1 MTTKF
6 IPEPLELRLGDRSSG
21 STRRRAARARIIST
35 ATLVAL
41 DIAFT
46 GVVLILAGSVARFPV
61 FGGPLAEGPR
71 LSHAQILAF
80 SLFAPV
86 LIALWGGYS
95 RRRCPLGR
103 LAGASLVGG
112 WISLLAAGVLHEN
125 VNGVQTAAAVA
136 VLPLVWSTSRAA
148 VAAVMT
154 PERVLIVGSGRM
166 TQRVEELCRRHPEK
180 GLQVMGFV
188 DEDPHEMASCTAPC
202 LGGIDELERV
212 LVEHEIDRIIVAW
225 SLAGDERIVDILRDC
240 DRQSVEVDVVPRMF
254 DLIGTSPEI
263 RTLGGVSLVGVRP
276 QQTSLAKRATKRA
289 VDVTGSLL
297 LMVIF
302 APLALL
308 ATLAILVF
316 DSRPVF
322 FRQERVGAGGRLFS
336 VVKFRT
342 MRPDAEHA
350 GKDKVDALATGDLSI
365 EEAVKRIKS
374 DSGSQVTGVGRV
386 LRVTSLDELP
396 QLWNVLRG
404 DMSLVGPRPLRPF
417 EVDALGDWQ
426 LRRQEVRPGITGLWQ
441 VLGRSD
447 INWTER
453 MQLDYTYARHWSIAA
468 DMGILFRTVGAV
480 FHRKGS
486 V

>member
-1 MTTKF
+1 
-6 IPEPLELRLGDRSSG
+6 
-21 STRRRAARARIIST
+21 
-35 ATLVAL
+35 
-41 DIAFT
+41 
-46 GVVLILAGSVARFPV
+46 
-61 FGGPLAEGPR
+61 
-71 LSHAQILAF
+71 
-80 SLFAPV
+80 
-86 LIALWGGYS
+86 
-95 RRRCPLGR
+95 
-103 LAGASLVGG
+103 
-112 WISLLAAGVLHEN
+112 
-125 VNGVQTAAAVA
+125 
-136 VLPLVWSTSRAA
+136 
-148 VAAVMT
+148 
-154 PERVLIVGSGRM
+154 
-166 TQRVEELCRRHPEK
+166 
-180 GLQVMGFV
+180 
-188 DEDPHEMASCTAPC
+188 MASCTAPC